1 MNGVRIADSSYLS
14 ASGRSLGMPFRA
26 LLESD
31 NRPIELTCSRILR
44 ILPGK
49 RLVCS
54 GEYNGQDVVV
64 KFFLDSRRAKR
75 HCAREEKGIRALNE
89 AGIKTQA
96 LLFKALLKPG
106 CEPVLVFRM
115 IDRATNVADVW
126 KQVTSDNTH
135 AQLLRQIISIIAD
148 QHEAGLAHDDLHM
161 GNFILAGNDIYTID
175 GDAVNVHNIG
185 KPLSETKSLE
195 NLGLFFAKIYPRF
208 DRLVP
213 DAFNMYLE
221 KRAWPKNTVLYNRLT
236 KEIRHQYKKNK
247 KKYLKRIYR
256 ECSAFSC
263 QKSWNRFLVYNRNY
277 DTEKM
282 VRFLADPDVLID
294 RNRLLKNGN
303 TATVALVEVD
313 SQRLV
318 VKRYNIK
325 NAWHALRRCLRPS
338 RAWNSWRNA
347 HRLAILGIPT
357 PKPIAL
363 LEERR
368 GPFRSK
374 AYFITEYVDGIN
386 VYQFFHSDKS
396 KEGDRGDLVEQFGK
410 LFQQLAAASISHG
423 DLKATNFIVTDN
435 RLVITDLD
443 AMREHKFRCRFRKA
457 FGRDLKRFMQNWA
470 DLPELSNIFR
480 EQLNNIDYRK
490 K

>member
-1 MNGVRIADSSYLS
+1 MSVGRIVDSYYLLT
-14 ASGRSLGMPFRA
+14 SGRSPEIPFRV
-26 LLESD
+26 LLETD
-31 NRPIELTCSRILR
+31 NQNIELTCSRILR

-89 AGIKTQA
+89 AGIKTQN
-96 LLFKALLKPG
+96 LLFKGLLKPG

-115 IDRATNVADVW
+115 IDRATNFADVW

-175 GDAVNVHNIG
+175 GDAVNVNNRG

-195 NLGLFFAKIYPRF
+195 NLGLFFAQIYPRF
-208 DRLVP
+208 ERLIS
-213 DAFNMYLE
+213 DAFNMYLK
-221 KRAWPKNTVLYNRLT
+221 KRTWPKNSVLRDRLT
-236 KEIRHQYKKNK
+236 KEMRHQYKKNK
-247 KKYLKRIYR
+247 KKYLKKIYR
-256 ECSAFSC
+256 ECSAFIC
-263 QKSWNRFLVYNRNY
+263 QKSWNRFLVYDRNY
-277 DTEKM
+277 NTEKM
-282 VRFLADPDVLID
+282 VRFLADPDDLID
-294 RNRLLKNGN
+294 MNRLLKKGN
-303 TATVALVEVD
+303 TATVAMVEVD
-313 SQRLV
+313 GQRLV

-325 NAWHALRRCLRPS
+325 NTWHALRRCPRPS

-347 HRLAILGIPT
+347 HRLALLGIPT

-363 LEERR
+363 LEKRW

-386 VYQFFHSDKS
+386 VYHLLHSES
-396 KEGDRGDLVEQFGK
+396 KKEIKHEDLVEQFGNLLQK
-410 LFQQLAAASISHG
+410 LANALISHG
-423 DLKATNFIVTDN
+423 DFKATNFIFSGGELIV
-435 RLVITDLD
+435 TDLD
-443 AMREHKFRCRFRKA
+443 AMYEHRFSTQFHRKFRKDCQRLMK
-457 FGRDLKRFMQNWA
+457 NWEN
-470 DLPELSNIFR
+470 LPKICEMFHD
-480 EQLNNIDYRK
+480 QLNRLEM
-490 K
+490 

>member
-1 MNGVRIADSSYLS
+1 MNGIRVADGYSLG
-14 ASGRSLGMPFRA
+14 ASGRSLEIPFRV

-31 NRPIELTCSRILR
+31 NRHIELTCSRILR

-75 HCAREEKGIRALNE
+75 HCAREEKGIRALNK
-89 AGIKTQA
+89 AGIKTQN
-96 LLFKALLKPG
+96 LLFKGLLKPG

-115 IDRATNVADVW
+115 IDRATNFTDVW

-148 QHEAGLAHDDLHM
+148 QHEAGLTHDDLHM
-161 GNFILAGNDIYTID
+161 GNFILAINDIYTID
-175 GDAVNVHNIG
+175 GGAVNVRYRG
-185 KPLSETKSLE
+185 KPLSESKSLE
-195 NLGLFFAKIYPRF
+195 NLGLFFAKIYPQF

-221 KRAWPKNTVLYNRLT
+221 KRAWTKNTVLCNRLT

-247 KKYLKRIYR
+247 KKYLKKIYR
-256 ECSAFSC
+256 ECTAFIC
-263 QKSWNRFLVYNRNY
+263 QKSWNRFLVYDRKYN
-277 DTEKM
+277 TEKM
-282 VRFLADPDVLID
+282 VRFLTDPDALID
-294 RNRLLKNGN
+294 MNRLLKNGN
-303 TATVALVEVD
+303 TSTVAMVEVD
-313 SQRLV
+313 GQRYA

-347 HRLAILGIPT
+347 HRLTILGIPT

-363 LEERR
+363 LEKRW
-368 GPFRSK
+368 GFFRSK
-374 AYFITEYVDGIN
+374 AYFITEYVDGIDVYHLLRSDKGQD
-386 VYQFFHSDKS
+386 VYQ
-396 KEGDRGDLVEQFGK
+396 GDLVEQFGK
-410 LFQQLAAASISHG
+410 LFQQLSTASISHG
-423 DLKATNFIVTDN
+423 DFKATNFIVTDN
-435 RLVITDLD
+435 RLFITDLD
-443 AMREHKFRCRFRKA
+443 AMREHQFRCRFRKA

-470 DLPELSNIFR
+470 DLSEVSNIFR
-480 EQLNNIDYRK
+480 EQINNIEI
-490 K
+490 

>member
-1 MNGVRIADSSYLS
+1 LNGVRIADSYYLA
-14 ASGRSLGMPFRA
+14 ASGRSLEIPFRA
-26 LLESD
+26 VLEFD
-31 NRPIELTCSRILR
+31 NRHIVVTCNRILR
-44 ILPGK
+44 ILPSK

-96 LLFKALLKPG
+96 LLFKGLLKPG

-115 IDRATNVADVW
+115 IDRATNFADVW
-126 KQVTSDNTH
+126 KQITSDNTH
-135 AQLLRQIISIIAD
+135 AQLLRQIVLIIAD
-148 QHEAGLAHDDLHM
+148 QHEAGLAQDDLHM

-175 GDAVNVHNIG
+175 GDAVNVHNRG

-236 KEIRHQYKKNK
+236 KGIRHQYKKNK

-303 TATVALVEVD
+303 TATVAMVEVD
-313 SQRLV
+313 RQRLV

-363 LEERR
+363 LEKRW

-396 KEGDRGDLVEQFGK
+396 KEADQGDLVEQFGK

-443 AMREHKFRCRFRKA
+443 AMREHKFRCRFREA

-470 DLPELSNIFR
+470 DLPEVSNIFR
-480 EQLNNIDYRK
+480 EQINNIEL
-490 K
+490 

>member
-1 MNGVRIADSSYLS
+1 MNGIRVADGYYLA
-14 ASGRSLGMPFRA
+14 ASGRSLEIPFRV

-31 NRPIELTCSRILR
+31 NRHIELTCSRILR

-75 HCAREEKGIRALNE
+75 HCVREEKGIRALKE
-89 AGIKTQA
+89 AGIKTQP
-96 LLFKALLKPG
+96 LLFKGLLKPG

-115 IDRATNVADVW
+115 IDRATNFADVW

-135 AQLLRQIISIIAD
+135 AQLLRQIVLIIAD
-148 QHEAGLAHDDLHM
+148 QHEAGLTHDDLHM

-175 GDAVNVHNIG
+175 GDAVNVHNRG
-185 KPLSETKSLE
+185 KPLSEPKSLE
-195 NLGLFFAKIYPRF
+195 NLGLFFGKIYPQF

-221 KRAWPKNTVLYNRLT
+221 KRAWPKNTVLCNRLT

-256 ECSAFSC
+256 ECSAFIC
-263 QKSWNRFLVYNRNY
+263 QKSWGRFLVYDRNY
-277 DTEKM
+277 NTEKM
-282 VRFLADPDVLID
+282 VRFLADPDALID
-294 RNRLLKNGN
+294 MNRLLKKGN

-313 SQRLV
+313 GQRLV

-325 NAWHALRRCLRPS
+325 NTWHALRRCLRPS

-347 HRLAILGIPT
+347 HMLAVLGIPT

-363 LEERR
+363 LEKRW

-374 AYFITEYVDGIN
+374 AYFITEYVDGID
-386 VYQFFHSDKS
+386 VYHLFHSDKV
-396 KEGDRGDLVEQFGK
+396 KEIQYQDLVKQFGE
-410 LFQQLAAASISHG
+410 LFQQFANAFISHG
-423 DLKATNFIVTDN
+423 DFKATNFIFSGGELIV
-435 RLVITDLD
+435 TDLD
-443 AMREHKFRCRFRKA
+443 GMHEHRFKCRFLRA
-457 FGRDLKRFMQNWA
+457 FSRDLKRFMQNWA
-470 DLPELSNIFR
+470 DLSEVGNMFR
-480 EQLNNIDYRK
+480 ERIKNIEI
-490 K
+490 